1 MFIVQ
6 MTKDEIRRCANMATE
21 LWLEKFGSE
30 DRPNYAEG
38 KKNGSLQHD
47 LVSNTRTIAAEMA
60 VAKATN
66 ATFNYP
72 VYSNYL
78 HPYRKHL
85 PDVGGNME
93 VRTVRTRGEVPIWR
107 KDAGKAI
114 VGCYVPD
121 EGFFSEVEIYGW
133 VMADDVIGKEEFA
146 DPSIGGWRY
155 PLTSMTPFPEP
166 THLNTS
172 NP

>member
-1 MFIVQ
+1 MFTVK

-38 KKNGSLQHD
+38 KTNGSLQHD
-47 LVSNTRTIAAEMA
+47 LTSNTRTITAEMA
-60 VAKATN
+60 VSKATN
-66 ATFNYP
+66 TSLNYP
-72 VYSNYL
+72 VYANYL
-78 HPYRKHL
+78 HPHRKHL
-85 PDVGGNME
+85 ADVGGNME

-121 EGFFSEVEIYGW
+121 EEFFSEVEIHGW

-155 PLTSMTPFPEP
+155 PLASLISFKEP
-166 THLNTS
+166 THLRDV
-172 NP
+172 